1 MSFTQYLW
9 DAFDDLVD
17 AIGALVDHDVPEV
30 QNTDSNPT
38 PSLPSTEIPS
48 TYLPDRECT
57 GAPTRVEAQHSDAIR
72 DLGSEDANPGE
83 RAIRKVFGLV
93 SNNVTDLK
101 DQTAELQQ
109 HKSSNELIE
118 KDSSKF
124 NTYRLR
130 HDLSSQNH
138 TLQQDIVGHLR
149 WEDRASMTIKH
160 LKEDTVARK
169 SKARF
174 VKKAT
179 IQAKA
184 AMQRQI
190 DNCKRQ
196 IEASEQDKVR
206 VSNED
211 ARANEAHASTLQEVR
226 NELEAQKEA
235 AERHS
240 TQMQSKHAED
250 ISAANTKIEEL
261 RARQTF
267 TFSSQR
273 EIHDL
278 REQLLQA
285 EKGKAEDL
293 STKNEEITAL
303 QTSIENCDSEI
314 RRLGIEAESERKARR
329 EVIRQKNDNEHAKV
343 KAEREVERLKREND
357 SLVLEKEKEKSRA
370 VEAEG
375 RAKGLQAQL
384 RATERRAENWEMLH
398 QKAEEDARDRVLSAY
413 AVPTAPIPEENQTT
427 MTTTS
432 EEQRLSAL
440 VEDLRKENSELQKQ
454 TDCLTTYLKE
464 WRRIWKETIKNHTTW
479 EQEVL
484 RWYENDKKAAIKTE
498 RAKGRAT
505 ISRDA
510 REQEIRRKCEEKK
523 QKALAVERDNCRVQW
538 EAREG
543 SMRDHYTMKMKSHTN
558 DELQKLRRKSGME
571 HKKQMK
577 VKKSATKRVFDKALS
592 HAVEVERSLLQ
603 GQLQANF
610 QAEISNYKTRLESEY
625 ANARIQSEAN
635 KHTNS
640 TDQVL
645 LNEEIQNRDKS
656 IDSYKKTLKEAID
669 AKREL
674 ETALNLSKAE
684 TERLSQVVLSY
695 ESQSSLAN
703 QTKSQ
708 AQTNLMAG
716 ELSRAL
722 KLFTEITIMGLDEK
736 HRILLNELVLANKVV
751 TDIRTTIEDEGAVVN
766 YDVFQ
771 EALDRVMASSD
782 PFDALDSRERPA
794 LHAQLSE
801 TYKVVGGLSSI
812 LVGER
817 GDGTKRDILER
828 IYSGDVKGKGKQGP
842 SAGSDAASG
851 PSFGVNGGV
860 AAAPAPQPS
869 VNNPTTSEANNNV
882 ETDFS
887 NTSPPN
893 GAPNPS
899 ANPSST
905 TPNSNAAAPQG
916 EPELIDSATANAN
929 LDTSDTFDFDS
940 FNISDVD
947 FDDPEWQNFK
957 FPD

>member
-17 AIGALVDHDVPEV
+17 TVGALADHDVPEV

-48 TYLPDRECT
+48 TYLPHRECT

-101 DQTAELQQ
+101 DQNAELQQ
-109 HKSSNELIE
+109 HKSSNVLI
-118 KDSSKF
+118 KRDSSKL

-149 WEDRASMTIKH
+149 WQDSASMTIKH
-160 LKEDTVARK
+160 LKEDIVARK
-169 SKARF
+169 FKVRF

-190 DNCKRQ
+190 DNCEHQ
-196 IEASEQDKVR
+196 IEA
-206 VSNED
+206 
-211 ARANEAHASTLQEVR
+211 LQEAR
-226 NELEAQKEA
+226 NELEAQREA

-250 ISAANTKIEEL
+250 ILVANSKIEEL

-267 TFSSQR
+267 TFNSQQ
-273 EIHDL
+273 EINDL

-303 QTSIENCDSEI
+303 QTSIDNRDSEI
-314 RRLGIEAESERKARR
+314 RRLGIEAESEKKARR

-427 MTTTS
+427 ITTTS
-432 EEQRLSAL
+432 EEQRLLAL
-440 VEDLRKENSELQKQ
+440 VEDLRKENRELQKQ

-510 REQEIRRKCEEKK
+510 REQEIRRKCEEEK

-538 EAREG
+538 QAREG

-577 VKKSATKRVFDKALS
+577 VKKLATKRVFDKALS
-592 HAVEVERSLLQ
+592 HAIEVERSLLQ

-610 QAEISNYKTRLESEY
+610 QAEISNYKTRLESEH
-625 ANARIQSEAN
+625 ANARTQSEAN

-640 TDQVL
+640 IDQVL
-645 LNEEIQNRDKS
+645 LNEEIQSRDKS
-656 IDSYKKTLKEAID
+656 IDSYKKTLKEAVD

-684 TERLSQVVLSY
+684 TERLSQAVLSY

-708 AQTNLMAG
+708 AQTNLIAG

-794 LHAQLSE
+794 LHAQLNE
-801 TYKVVGGLSSI
+801 TYKVVGGLSNI

-828 IYSGDVKGKGKQGP
+828 IYRGDVKGKGKQDP

-851 PSFGVNGGV
+851 PSFGVKGGV
-860 AAAPAPQPS
+860 AAAPLSQSNHKRGEQQRRDRLQQYLHTHRRTKPQR
-869 VNNPTTSEANNNV
+869 
-882 ETDFS
+882 
-887 NTSPPN
+887 
-893 GAPNPS
+893 
-899 ANPSST
+899 
-905 TPNSNAAAPQG
+905 
-916 EPELIDSATANAN
+916 
-929 LDTSDTFDFDS
+929 
-940 FNISDVD
+940 
-947 FDDPEWQNFK
+947 
-957 FPD
+957 